1 METTI
6 IQLKSL
12 LTTLRNKSGDNDNSQ
27 DIIAVENAIK
37 YLENMVQIK
46 NLNNAITILLK
57 WGK

>member
-12 LTTLRNKSGDNDNSQ
+12 LTTLKNKNSNGEYDQ
-27 DIIAVENAIK
+27 DINALENGIK

-46 NLNNAITILLK
+46 NLTNAIEILLK
-57 WGK
+57 

>member
-57 WGK
+57 